1 MVITGTL
8 VSFLSVAVYIF
19 KPSATKYK
27 LSKSDA
33 TMQFGIFLGY
43 RFASG
48 DHWKGEYLVADL
60 SDFAN
65 QPLAR

>member
-1 MVITGTL
+1 M
-8 VSFLSVAVYIF
+8 
-19 KPSATKYK
+19 PP
-27 LSKSDA
+27 
-33 TMQFGIFLGY
+33 MQYGSFLGY

-65 QPLAR
+65 QPLYETTSSKA